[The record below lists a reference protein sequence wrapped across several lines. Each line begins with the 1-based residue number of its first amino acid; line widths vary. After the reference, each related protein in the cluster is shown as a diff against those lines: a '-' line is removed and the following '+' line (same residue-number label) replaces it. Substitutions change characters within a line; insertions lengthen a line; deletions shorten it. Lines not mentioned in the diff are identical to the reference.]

1 MSISRILIITLLISS
16 AIVALALFNLDS
28 GAPEGDLAEETPST
42 QDTPEK
48 RRVDSGQPPDLKAP
62 PPGIPGANAPSLEM
76 SQEDAA
82 VEREQIAEAMK
93 KLASATDTDRVEA
106 VEQLGAY
113 PNPQTEA
120 TLSQVLASDP
130 SPDVRNAAA
139 LSLGSLEAPSPG
151 TIGTLLSGIKDQS
164 DDVRFSA
171 LSTLEDFMLSQ
182 EEESPLY
189 QNIRSG
195 LKDLVQSNSLPDD
208 LKDSIQEVLK
218 DPNTDIPP
226 GTEPASR

>member
-1 MSISRILIITLLISS
+1 MSIYRILLITLLISS

-28 GAPEGDLAEETPST
+28 GTPEGDLAEESSSS
-42 QDTPEK
+42 QQNEK
-48 RRVDSGQPPDLKAP
+48 RRVENGAQAPNLKAP
-62 PPGIPGANAPSLEM
+62 PPGIPGANAPSLDM
-76 SQEDAA
+76 SVEDAA
-82 VEREQIAEAMK
+82 IEREQIAEAMK
-93 KLASATDTDRVEA
+93 KLASATESDRVEA

-120 TLSQVLASDP
+120 TLSQVLAADP
-130 SPDVRNAAA
+130 SADVRNAAA

-164 DDVRFSA
+164 DDVRFSS

-182 EEESPLY
+182 EEDSPLY

-208 LKDSIQEVLK
+208 LKDSIQEVLR
-218 DPNTDIPP
+218 DQNAGLPQ
-226 GTEPASR
+226 GTEPVSR

>member
-1 MSISRILIITLLISS
+1 MSIYRILLITLLISS

-28 GAPEGDLAEETPST
+28 GAPEGDLAEESSSS
-42 QDTPEK
+42 QQNEK
-48 RRVDSGQPPDLKAP
+48 RRVENGAQAPNLKAP
-62 PPGIPGANAPSLEM
+62 PPGIPGANAPSLDM
-76 SQEDAA
+76 SVEDAA
-82 VEREQIAEAMK
+82 IEREQIAEAMK
-93 KLASATDTDRVEA
+93 KLASATESDRVEA

-120 TLSQVLASDP
+120 TLSQVLAADP
-130 SPDVRNAAA
+130 SADVRNAAA

-164 DDVRFSA
+164 DDVRFSS

-182 EEESPLY
+182 EEDSPLY

-208 LKDSIQEVLK
+208 LKDSIQEVLR
-218 DPNTDIPP
+218 DQNAGLPQ
-226 GTEPASR
+226 GTEPVSR

>member
-42 QDTPEK
+42 HDTPEK
-48 RRVDSGQPPDLKAP
+48 RRVDNGQPPDLRAQ

-93 KLASATDTDRVEA
+93 KLASVTDTDRVEA

-182 EEESPLY
+182 EEDSALY

-218 DPNTDIPP
+218 DQNSDIPP